1 MGTTQTTSTY
11 LERHLTVADLASLW
25 NLSED
30 TVRRLFVDE
39 PGVVTIRRSRR
50 RARVYRSIR
59 IPESVAR
66 RFHERLTNGDSH
78 GR

>member
-1 MGTTQTTSTY
+1 MCSAQTTSTY

-30 TVRRLFVDE
+30 TIRRLFLDE

-66 RFHERLTNGDSH
+66 RVHERLTIGESH